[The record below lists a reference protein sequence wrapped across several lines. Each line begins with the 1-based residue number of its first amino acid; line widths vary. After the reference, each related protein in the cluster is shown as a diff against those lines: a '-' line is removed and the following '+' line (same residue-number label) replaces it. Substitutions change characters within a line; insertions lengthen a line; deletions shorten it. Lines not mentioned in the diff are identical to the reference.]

1 MLEKIYQSF
10 ILPHPKKIL
19 FFIFLAVCFLGFHA
33 TKLEIDAS
41 ADTLLLEHDKD
52 LKFSR
57 EIYKRYGTSDYLL
70 LAYTPKYDLLS
81 EQTLQTIASLS
92 QALKTLPSVHSITSI
107 LNVPLLQSPPK
118 NLASLVDNVPTLEKG
133 GVDKALV
140 KQEFLNSPLYANA
153 LVSSDFK
160 TTAILIYLERD
171 EKYFSLIQQ
180 KEELELKKKEQPLSK
195 EEVKKLKT
203 LQQEYKQHKEIQRQK
218 EHENIENIRTVM
230 AKYQDTGELFLGGVN
245 MIVDDIITY
254 IKGDL
259 LIYGTTLLAI
269 LIAVLWM
276 IFRHLRW
283 IMVTLGI
290 CLLSVISTSGLLGL
304 FDWQVTVISSNFISL
319 QLIITISIVVH
330 LIVRYNEL
338 HNENPTAT
346 QQELVLQTVLSKA
359 KPSFFAIITT
369 IAGFSSLM
377 VSDIKP
383 VINLG
388 WMMSTGIAISLLL
401 GFLVFPSVLMLL
413 RKVEAHKTDLQHLFS
428 MTKLCSNSVIRFGK
442 PILIISLF
450 VFIFSLWGASKL
462 IVENSFISYFK
473 QSTPI
478 YQGMKVIDQK
488 LGGTTPL
495 DVIMNFKTVEQAEE
509 VNDGFLDSFS
519 EEFSVNQDAPEYWF
533 TPDKMHQIIK
543 VHDYLESID
552 AIGKVQSLA
561 TTLKIGKTLNEGKEL
576 ESIQL
581 ALLYKKLP
589 QEYKDIILSP
599 YVSIENNQ
607 VRFTTRIIDSKEDLR
622 RNELL
627 EKIKTDLPAVV
638 SPQDATFQ
646 LSSLMVL
653 YNNMLQSLFKSQIL
667 TIGIVV
673 AILFIMF
680 LVLFR
685 SLKVALI
692 ALIVN
697 IIPISIVFGVMGFL
711 NIPLDI
717 MTITIAAISIGI
729 GVDDTIHYIHRFT
742 DEYEKTNDYIQAMKN
757 AHNSIG
763 YAMYYTSLVIV
774 LGFSILVLSNF
785 IPTIY
790 FGLLTVLVMFMVLLA
805 DLLLLPKL
813 LVMLKPFDIKRT

>member
-1 MLEKIYQSF
+1 MLEKLYQSF
-10 ILPHPKKIL
+10 ILVHPKKVLFIIL
-19 FFIFLAVCFLGFHA
+19 VSVLFLGFHA

-70 LAYTPKYDLLS
+70 LAYTPKHDLLS
-81 EQTLQTIASLS
+81 EETLQSIASLS
-92 QALKTLPSVHSITSI
+92 QSLKALPSVHSITSI

-133 GVDKALV
+133 GVDKELV
-140 KQEFLNSPLYANA
+140 KHEFLNSPLYSNA

-180 KEELELKKKEQPLSK
+180 KEELELKKKEQPLSQ
-195 EEVKKLKT
+195 EEIQKLKN
-203 LQQEYKQHKEIQRQK
+203 LQQEYKHHKEIQRQK
-218 EHENIENIRTVM
+218 EHENIENIRQVM
-230 AKYQDTGELFLGGVN
+230 AQYQGSGELFLGGVN

-283 IMVTLGI
+283 ILVTLGI
-290 CLLSVISTSGLLGL
+290 CLLSVISTSGLLGV

-338 HNENPTAT
+338 HNENPHAS
-346 QQELVLQTVLSKA
+346 QRELVLQTVLSKA

-413 RKVEAHKTDLQHLFS
+413 KKVEVHKTDLQHLFS
-428 MTKLCSNSVIRFGK
+428 MTKLCSNSVTRFGK
-442 PILIISLF
+442 PILIISAIVF
-450 VFIFSLWGASKL
+450 VFSLWGASKL

-495 DVIMNFKTVEQAEE
+495 DVVMNFTTVEQIEDA
-509 VNDGFLDSFS
+509 NDGFLDSFDA
-519 EEFSVNQDAPEYWF
+519 EFSVNQNAPEYWF
-533 TPDKMHQIIK
+533 TPDRMYQIIK

-627 EKIKTDLPAVV
+627 EKIKTDLPMVV
-638 SPQDATFQ
+638 SPKDATFQ

-673 AILFIMF
+673 GILFIMF
-680 LVLFR
+680 LILFR
-685 SLKVALI
+685 SVYIACI

-742 DEYEKTNDYIQAMKN
+742 QEYEKTNDYVQAMKN

-813 LVMLKPFDIKRT
+813 LVMLKPFDTKTT